1 MLPSWPTALDYLLIM
16 CTGWEIRSRFLG
28 VRRER
33 AGMGSNES
41 RADLGLLAITAF
53 RAVMTFFQKQQQR
66 GGSKAML
73 SAKRGLGFFVAVSVF
88 IGLVT
93 LVVLPTPY
101 LIERPGPTFDVLGEI
116 DGQPVIQINGEQSY
130 ASEGQLDVL
139 TVSIVGRPERT
150 PSWIE
155 IGLAW
160 LDSRQKVVPV
170 EALYPP
176 DRTSEEVQAESSAMM
191 EVSQQDAVAAAL
203 EYLGY
208 ETPRDIYIAQVTAD
222 SPSSGKLVAADVVI
236 SVNEERLTSIDQLR
250 SIIGDWDEGAPV
262 AVTVNRAGVLTTKQ
276 VTPEKD
282 AEGNFRLGIL
292 VGYKY
297 DFPVDVEL
305 QLGDVGGPSGGMMFA
320 LGIIDRLTPGDL
332 TGSLHVAG
340 TGTIQQSGIVGPIG
354 GVVLKLY
361 GAKAAGATVFLAPAG
376 NCPEIVGNEPEGL
389 RVVKIEKLSD
399 AVLALEKLSK
409 NQNLAS
415 LPSCTK

>member
-1 MLPSWPTALDYLLIM
+1 MGI
-16 CTGWEIRSRFLG
+16 GWVPCSGFLG

-33 AGMGSNES
+33 ELIRSFETW
-41 RADLGLLAITAF
+41 ADLGLKPIKVF
-53 RAVMTFFQKQQQR
+53 RAVMTFFQRQR
-66 GGSKAML
+66 GGSKAMV
-73 SAKRGLGFFVAVSVF
+73 SAKRGLGFFVALTF
-88 IGLVT
+88 FLGLVT

-116 DGQPVIQINGEQSY
+116 DGEQVIQINNQESY
-130 ASEGQLDVL
+130 ESEGQLDVL

-155 IGLAW
+155 IGFAW
-160 LDSRQKVVPV
+160 LDAKQKVVPV

-176 DRTSEEVQAESSAMM
+176 DRTSDEIRAESSAMM

-203 EYLGY
+203 GYLNY
-208 ETPRDIYIAQVTAD
+208 ETPREIYIAQVTAD
-222 SPSSGKLVAADVVI
+222 SPSSGKLVAADFVI
-236 SVNEERLTSIDQLR
+236 SVGGERLTSIEQLR
-250 SIIGDWDEGAPV
+250 SIITAWDEV
-262 AVTVNRAGVLTTKQ
+262 SSVEVTVSRNGIEVTEQ
-276 VTPEKD
+276 VTPVKD
-282 AEGNFRLGIL
+282 AEGDYRLGIL

-320 LGIIDRLTPGDL
+320 LGIIDRLTPGDM
-332 TGSLHVAG
+332 TGGLHVAG
-340 TGTIQQSGIVGPIG
+340 TGTIQQSGVVGPIG
-354 GVVLKLY
+354 GVVLKLH

-376 NCPEIVGNEPEGL
+376 NCAEIVGNEPDGL

-399 AVLALEKLSK
+399 AVSALEKLSK
-409 NQNLAS
+409 NQDLAS

>member
-73 SAKRGLGFFVAVSVF
+73 SAKRGLGFFVAVSFF

-332 TGSLHVAG
+332 TGGLHVAG

-399 AVLALEKLSK
+399 AILALEKLSK

>member
-1 MLPSWPTALDYLLIM
+1 M
-16 CTGWEIRSRFLG
+16 
-28 VRRER
+28 V
-33 AGMGSNES
+33 
-41 RADLGLLAITAF
+41 
-53 RAVMTFFQKQQQR
+53 
-66 GGSKAML
+66 
-73 SAKRGLGFFVAVSVF
+73 SAKRGLGFFVALTFF

-116 DGQPVIQINGEQSY
+116 DGQQVIQINNQESY
-130 ASEGQLDVL
+130 ESKGQLDVL

-160 LDSRQKVVPV
+160 LDPQQKVVPV

-176 DRTSEEVQAESSAMM
+176 NRTSEEVRAESSAMM

-203 EYLGY
+203 GYLKY
-208 ETPRDIYIAQVTAD
+208 ETPREIYIAQVTAD
-222 SPSSGKLVAADVVI
+222 SPSSGKLVAADFVT
-236 SVNEERLTSIDQLR
+236 SVNGEALTSIEQLR
-250 SIIGDWDEGAPV
+250 SIVGAWDEV
-262 AVTVNRAGVLTTKQ
+262 STVEVTVKRSGREMSYE
-276 VTPEKD
+276 VTPVKD
-282 AEGNFRLGIL
+282 AVGNYRLGIL

-332 TGSLHVAG
+332 TGGLHVGG
-340 TGTIQQSGIVGPIG
+340 TGTIQQSGVVGPIG

-376 NCPEIVGNEPEGL
+376 NCPEIVGNEPDGL

-399 AVLALEKLSK
+399 AVMALEKLSK
-409 NQNLAS
+409 NQDLAS

>member
-1 MLPSWPTALDYLLIM
+1 MGTSWEL
-16 CTGWEIRSRFLG
+16 RSCFLV

-33 AGMGSNES
+33 CSMGSIDS
-41 RADLGLLAITAF
+41 GAVLGLIAITAF
-53 RAVMTFFQKQQQR
+53 RAVMTFFQKQR
-66 GGSKAML
+66 GGSKAMV
-73 SAKRGLGFFVAVSVF
+73 SAKRGLGFFVAVTFF

-116 DGQPVIQINGEQSY
+116 DGQQVIQINGQQSY
-130 ASEGQLDVL
+130 ESKGQLDVL

-160 LDSRQKVVPV
+160 LDSKQKVVPV
-170 EALYPP
+170 ESLYPP
-176 DRTSEEVQAESSAMM
+176 DRTSEEVKAESSAMM
-191 EVSQQDAVAAAL
+191 EVSQQDAIAAAL
-203 EYLGY
+203 GHLGF
-208 ETPRDIYIAQVTAD
+208 ESPREIYIAQVTAD
-222 SPSSGKLVAADVVI
+222 SPSSGKLVAADFVI
-236 SVNEERLTSIDQLR
+236 SVNGERLTSIEQLR
-250 SIIGDWDEGAPV
+250 EIVGDWNEAKPV
-262 AVTVNRAGVLTTKQ
+262 EVTVNRDGALLSYE
-276 VTPEKD
+276 VTPIKD

-320 LGIIDRLTPGDL
+320 LGIIDRLTPGDM
-332 TGSLHVAG
+332 TGGLHIGG
-340 TGTIQQSGIVGPIG
+340 TGTIQESGVVGPIG

-376 NCPEIVGNEPEGL
+376 NCPEIVGNEPDGL
-389 RVVKIEKLSD
+389 RVVKIDKLSD

-409 NQNLAS
+409 NQDLAS
-415 LPSCTK
+415 LPSCSK

>member
-1 MLPSWPTALDYLLIM
+1 MLSS
-16 CTGWEIRSRFLG
+16 CFLG

-33 AGMGSNES
+33 ELIRSFE
-41 RADLGLLAITAF
+41 RWADLGLKTIKVF
-53 RAVMTFFQKQQQR
+53 RAVMTFFQRQR
-66 GGSKAML
+66 GGSKAMV
-73 SAKRGLGFFVAVSVF
+73 SAKRGLGFFVALTF
-88 IGLVT
+88 FLGLVT

-116 DGQPVIQINGEQSY
+116 DGEQVIQINNQESY
-130 ASEGQLDVL
+130 ESEGQLDVS

-155 IGLAW
+155 IGFAW
-160 LDSRQKVVPV
+160 LDAKQKVVPV

-176 DRTSEEVQAESSAMM
+176 DRTSDEIRAESSAMM

-203 EYLGY
+203 GFLNY
-208 ETPRDIYIAQVTAD
+208 ETPREIYIAQVTAD
-222 SPSSGKLVAADVVI
+222 SPSSGKLVAADFVI
-236 SVNEERLTSIDQLR
+236 SVGGERLTSIEQLR
-250 SIIGDWDEGAPV
+250 SIITAWDEV
-262 AVTVNRAGVLTTKQ
+262 SSVEVTVSRNGIEVTEQ
-276 VTPEKD
+276 VTPVKD
-282 AEGNFRLGIL
+282 AEGDYRLGIL

-320 LGIIDRLTPGDL
+320 LGIIDRLTPGDM
-332 TGSLHVAG
+332 TGGLHVAG
-340 TGTIQQSGIVGPIG
+340 TGTIQQSGVVGPIG
-354 GVVLKLY
+354 GVVLKLH

-376 NCPEIVGNEPEGL
+376 NCAEIVGNEPDGL

-399 AVLALEKLSK
+399 AVSALEKLSK
-409 NQNLAS
+409 NQDLAS

>member
-1 MLPSWPTALDYLLIM
+1 M
-16 CTGWEIRSRFLG
+16 
-28 VRRER
+28 V
-33 AGMGSNES
+33 
-41 RADLGLLAITAF
+41 
-53 RAVMTFFQKQQQR
+53 
-66 GGSKAML
+66 
-73 SAKRGLGFFVAVSVF
+73 SAKRGLGFFVAVTFF

-116 DGQPVIQINGEQSY
+116 DGQQVIQINDQQSY
-130 ASEGQLDVL
+130 RSEGQLDVL

-160 LDSRQKVVPV
+160 LDSKQKVVPV

-191 EVSQQDAVAAAL
+191 EVSQQDAIAAAL
-203 EYLGY
+203 GHLGY
-208 ETPRDIYIAQVTAD
+208 DTPREIYIAQVTAD
-222 SPSSGKLVAADVVI
+222 SPSSGKLVAADFVI
-236 SVNEERLTSIDQLR
+236 SVDGERLTSIEQLR
-250 SIIGDWDEGAPV
+250 SIIGDRDKAEPV
-262 AVTVNRAGVLTTKQ
+262 DVTVSRDGQSITYE

-305 QLGDVGGPSGGMMFA
+305 QLGDVGGPSGGMMFT

-332 TGSLHVAG
+332 TGGLHVAG
-340 TGTIQQSGIVGPIG
+340 TGTIQQSGVVGPIG
-354 GVVLKLY
+354 GVVLKLH

-376 NCPEIVGNEPEGL
+376 NCSEIVGNEPDGL

-399 AVLALEKLSK
+399 ALMALEKLSK
-409 NQNLAS
+409 NQDLAS